1 MKRAESMAVRLGLL
15 LSGAAAI
22 PLAFSAG
29 CAPGGPMPQPGP
41 EWKSVLDDLGGG
53 LLSVSG
59 TAATNVIAV
68 GADPGDGL
76 GPLVLHYDG
85 REWTRRESGATGDL
99 WWVSDR
105 IVGSVF
111 FMAGE
116 DGLILSFNPN
126 TELFQEF
133 ATPGDETMF
142 GVWGEQENDVVAVG
156 GDVNEPDTSGVI
168 WRFDG
173 TEWTVED
180 LSGLG
185 EEGVPVLFKV
195 WGRSENEVYA
205 VGGRGTV
212 LRYDGTEWS
221 TVESATTRTLF
232 TVHGNDELV
241 VATGGAQ
248 SGVIVEST
256 GGAFAD
262 VTPAGTLQMNGVFVP
277 PSGAAVAVGREG
289 AVTLRSEGAWAD
301 EDTGLNL
308 DLILDY
314 HAAWVDPDGGIWAVG
329 GNIVG
334 EPRTEGILAYYG
346 ERSITSEID
355 DEE

>member
-1 MKRAESMAVRLGLL
+1 ML
-15 LSGAAAI
+15 I
-22 PLAFSAG
+22 TLATVTG
-29 CAPGGPMPQPGP
+29 CPPGGPMPEPGP
-41 EWKSVLDDLGGG
+41 EWKRALTDLDGG
-53 LLSVSG
+53 LLSCAG
-59 TAATNVIAV
+59 TSATNVIAV

-76 GPLVLHYDG
+76 GSLVLHYDG

-99 WWVSDR
+99 WWISDR
-105 IVGSVF
+105 IIGNAF

-116 DGLILSFNPN
+116 NGLILSFNPN

-133 ATPGDETMF
+133 ETPGDETMF
-142 GVWGEQENDVVAVG
+142 GVWGEQMNNVVAVG
-156 GDVNEPDTSGVI
+156 GDVSDPDVSGVI

-173 TEWTVED
+173 TEWTAED
-180 LSGLG
+180 LSNVS
-185 EEGVPVLFKV
+185 EDGVPVLFKV
-195 WGRSENEVYA
+195 WGRSENEIYA

-232 TVHGNDELV
+232 TVHGNDEIV

-262 VTPAGTLQMNGVFVP
+262 VTPMGTLQMNGAFVP
-277 PSGAAVAVGREG
+277 PSGEAVAVGLEG
-289 AVTLRSEGAWAD
+289 AVARRSSGNWAN

-314 HAAWVDPDGGIWAVG
+314 HAAWIDPEGGIWAVG
-329 GNIVG
+329 GDIRG
-334 EPRTEGILAYYG
+334 EPRTNGILSYFG
-346 ERSITSEID
+346 ERDITSEID